1 MSQTIA
7 DVFVEHLVH
16 AGVQRLYGIVGDS
29 LNPVVVDVITDP
41 NALALPPHIEFDQVK
56 GYALS
61 MTRLMLSGRADE
73 VVDIIQSNR
82 RDI

>member
-1 MSQTIA
+1 MLA
-7 DVFVEHLVH
+7 HP
-16 AGVQRLYGIVGDS
+16 G
-29 LNPVVVDVITDP
+29 PVVVDVITDP
-41 NALALPPHIEFDQVK
+41 NALSLPPHIEFDQVK

-73 VVDIIQSNR
+73 VVDIIKSNI